1 MKTTIIEF
9 KTAVIALLIALLA
22 GVWANAQTPA
32 WTVNPSDYRYDMSL
46 YLDVTFKTQ
55 PMDYSEYIVAAFV
68 GDECRGIAETLELPD
83 GKQCLY
89 MRARSNSES
98 GETLTFRY
106 RNKATDETGLIEG
119 VSAAFESN
127 GRLCYPSDPFRIVI
141 VRYYDVTVAAG
152 HGGTVTGAGG
162 HLEEGTVLNVE
173 AVPSEGHYFDK
184 WSDDNT
190 DNPRSITVDAVLS
203 LTAEFGVYSYKLTY
217 TVDGENYN
225 ESEVEYGTALTA
237 IAEPTKEGY
246 TFSGWEGLPA
256 TMPAQD
262 VTVTGT
268 FSINTYKA
276 TFMIG
281 EETIATL
288 DVVYNE
294 PVVAPDAP
302 AKEGH
307 TFAGWQDV
315 PDRMPAHDITVLGSY
330 TVNKYKL
337 TYTVDGEKYNESE
350 VEYGTAL
357 TAIAE
362 PTKEGYSFSGWDG
375 LPATMPAQ
383 DVTVTGTFSINTYK
397 ATFMIGEETIA
408 TLDVVYNEPV
418 VAPDAPAKEG
428 HTFAG
433 WQDVPDR
440 MPAHDIT
447 VLGSYT
453 VNKYKLTYTVDGEKY
468 NESEVEY
475 GTALT
480 AIAEP
485 TKEGYSFSGWEGLP
499 ATMPA
504 QDVTVTGKFSINTYK
519 ATFMIGE
526 ETIATLD
533 VVYNEP
539 VVAPAAPAK
548 EGHTFAGWQDVPDRM
563 PAHDITVL
571 GSYTVNKY
579 KLNYVIDGEAYKTV
593 EVEYGAAI
601 VPEVPEKEGYSFS
614 GWEGL
619 PETMPAQ
626 DVTVTG
632 TFSINTYKATFMIGE
647 ETIATLDVVY
657 GQPVI
662 APEAPAKEG
671 HTFAGWQDVPETMP
685 AHDITIL
692 GSYTVNKYKLNYVI
706 DGEAY
711 KTVEVEY
718 GAVIVPEVP
727 EKEGYSFSGWE
738 GLPETMPAQ
747 DVTVTGTFSINSY
760 KLTVYLNDELYLE
773 QTLEFGA
780 KIEIPDPTLPVNCE
794 FKGWKETVPQ
804 TMPAHDVTIHGTYVD
819 YSGVSGIRIDDNE
832 KVSVYTL
839 NGQVLCKD
847 KNWRDVRES
856 LRSGVYII
864 NGVKYMVR

>member
-46 YLDVTFKTQ
+46 YLDVTFKSQ

-68 GDECRGIAETLELPD
+68 GDECRGIAETLDLPD

-119 VSAAFESN
+119 VSVSFESN
-127 GRLCYPSDPFRIVI
+127 GRLGYPSDPFRIVI
-141 VRYYDVTVAAG
+141 VRYYDVTVTAG
-152 HGGTVTGAGG
+152 QGGTVIGTGG

-190 DNPRSITVDAVLS
+190 DNPRSITVDADLS

-294 PVVAPDAP
+294 PVVAPAAPAKEGHTFAGWQDVPDRMPAHDITVLGSYTVNKYKLTYTVDGEKYNESDVEYGTALTAIAEPTKEGYTFSGWEGLPATMPAQDVTVIGTFSINSYKATFIIGEETIATQDVVYGQPVIAPEAP

-362 PTKEGYSFSGWDG
+362 P
-375 LPATMPAQ
+375 M
-383 DVTVTGTFSINTYK
+383 
-397 ATFMIGEETIA
+397 
-408 TLDVVYNEPV
+408 
-418 VAPDAPAKEG
+418 
-428 HTFAG
+428 
-433 WQDVPDR
+433 
-440 MPAHDIT
+440 
-447 VLGSYT
+447 
-453 VNKYKLTYTVDGEKY
+453 
-468 NESEVEY
+468 
-475 GTALT
+475 
-480 AIAEP
+480 
-485 TKEGYSFSGWEGLP
+485 KEGYSFSGWEGLP
-499 ATMPA
+499 A
-504 QDVTVTGKFSINTYK
+504 
-519 ATFMIGE
+519 
-526 ETIATLD
+526 
-533 VVYNEP
+533 
-539 VVAPAAPAK
+539 
-548 EGHTFAGWQDVPDRM
+548 
-563 PAHDITVL
+563 
-571 GSYTVNKY
+571 
-579 KLNYVIDGEAYKTV
+579 
-593 EVEYGAAI
+593 
-601 VPEVPEKEGYSFS
+601 
-614 GWEGL
+614 
-619 PETMPAQ
+619 
-626 DVTVTG
+626 
-632 TFSINTYKATFMIGE
+632 
-647 ETIATLDVVY
+647 
-657 GQPVI
+657 
-662 APEAPAKEG
+662 
-671 HTFAGWQDVPETMP
+671 
-685 AHDITIL
+685 
-692 GSYTVNKYKLNYVI
+692 
-706 DGEAY
+706 
-711 KTVEVEY
+711 
-718 GAVIVPEVP
+718 
-727 EKEGYSFSGWE
+727 
-738 GLPETMPAQ
+738 TMPAQ

-819 YSGVSGIRIDDNE
+819 YSGVSKIRIDDND

-839 NGQVLCKD
+839 NGQVLCRD
-847 KNWRDVRES
+847 RNWRDVKES